1 MQKEIDTKSCSN
13 EKIAK
18 NTLMLY
24 IRMFF
29 VMAVSLY
36 TVRIVLSILGETDY
50 GIYNVVGGII
60 VMLSFF
66 NKTLSS
72 AAQRFFSFELGKKDY
87 IKLNRIFCVL
97 LFLFIIMSIIVI
109 LISETIGLWFLN
121 HKMTIPEDRINVA
134 RWIFQFSV
142 ASFVITLIAIPYQAL
157 IIAHEEMNVYAF
169 MGIIEAILLLISTFI
184 LYITKEWCDSLL
196 LYGLLAL
203 FSVLI
208 TKPCYYF
215 YTKRHYMETRFHFCK
230 DKDIFRQLFSYC
242 SWTIF
247 GTTSGIVR
255 SHGIN
260 LLINTFFCP
269 AINAAR
275 GIAYQ
280 VNDAINHF
288 VSNFHTAV
296 KPQITKLYA
305 QQELKSAFS
314 LVNKSSKFSFF
325 LLLFLAVPISVFA
338 EQLLNI
344 WLVNVPDYTILFL
357 RLVIIV
363 ALIDSLSNSLMTLAQ
378 ATGNIA
384 LYQFVVGMTLIMNL
398 PLSWLFLLCGYPPQ
412 YTLYVAITMSFVAL
426 QGRLYILNKIANF
439 PIHNFYISVLVR
451 VLLVSLVSLASNIV
465 VYKYIYSLHPSFF
478 IFLLSFTLCIALS
491 LLIIWVFGIDKS
503 EKKYVCSMVE
513 EKILRRRSSSETHI

>member
-29 VMAVSLY
+29 VMAISLY

-72 AAQRFFSFELGKKDY
+72 AAQRFFSYELGKKDY
-87 IKLNRIFCVL
+87 SKLNRTFCVL
-97 LFLFIIMSIIVI
+97 LLLFIIMSVIVV

-121 HKMTIPEDRINVA
+121 NKMTIPEDRINVA

-142 ASFVITLIAIPYQAL
+142 ASFVITLMAIPYQAL

-169 MGIIEAILLLISTFI
+169 IGIIEALLLLISTLI

-196 LYGLLAL
+196 LYGLLSL

-208 TKPCYYF
+208 TQPFYF
-215 YTKRHYMETRFHFCK
+215 IYTKRHYMETKFLFCK
-230 DKDIFRQLFSYC
+230 DKVIFRQLFSYC

-280 VNDAINHF
+280 VNNAINHF
-288 VSNFHTAV
+288 ASNFHTAV

-305 QQELKSAFS
+305 QNELDSAFS
-314 LVNKSSKFSFF
+314 LVNKSSKLSFF
-325 LLLFLAVPISVFA
+325 LLLFLATPISVFA
-338 EQLLNI
+338 EQILNI
-344 WLVNVPDYTILFL
+344 WLVKVPDYTILFL

-398 PLSWLFLLCGYPPQ
+398 PLSWLLLFWGYPPQ
-412 YTLYVAITMSFVAL
+412 YTLYVAITMSFAAL
-426 QGRLYILNKIANF
+426 QGRLFILKKMVNF
-439 PIHNFYISVLVR
+439 PIHSFYISVLFR
-451 VLLVSLVSLASNIV
+451 VLLVSLISFASNISV
-465 VYKYIYSLHPSFF
+465 FLYIYSFHPSFF
-478 IFLLSFTLCIALS
+478 LFLLSFTLCIVLT

-503 EKKYVCSMVE
+503 EKKYICRIVD
-513 EKILRRRSSSETHI
+513 EKIHRRLSSV

>member
-1 MQKEIDTKSCSN
+1 MYHNTGNDIITN

-36 TVRIVLSILGETDY
+36 TVRIVLNILGETDY

-66 NKTLSS
+66 NKTLAS
-72 AAQRFFSFELGKKDY
+72 AAQRFFSYELGKKDFS
-87 IKLNRIFCVL
+87 KLNRTFCVL
-97 LFLFIIMSIIVI
+97 LLLFIIMSVIVV

-121 HKMTIPEDRINVA
+121 NQMTIPEDRIIIA
-134 RWIFQFSV
+134 RWIFQFSI
-142 ASFVITLIAIPYQAL
+142 ASFVITLMATPYQAL
-157 IIAHEEMNVYAF
+157 IISHEEMNVYAF
-169 MGIIEAILLLISTFI
+169 MGIVESILLLIFTYI
-184 LYITKEWCDSLL
+184 LYITKEFIDSLF
-196 LYGLLAL
+196 LYGILTLL
-203 FSVLI
+203 SVLV
-208 TKPCYYF
+208 THSFYF
-215 YTKRHYMETRFHFCK
+215 FYSRRHYVETKFHFCI
-230 DKDIFRQLFSYC
+230 DKEIFRQLFSYC

-247 GTTSGIVR
+247 GTTSGLVR

-260 LLINTFFCP
+260 LLINAFFCP

-280 VNDAINHF
+280 VNNAINHF
-288 VSNFHTAV
+288 ASNFHTAV

-305 QQELKSAFS
+305 KQELKSVFS

-338 EQLLNI
+338 EQILNI
-344 WLVNVPDYTILFL
+344 WLVKVPDYTILFL

-384 LYQFVVGMTLIMNL
+384 LYQFFVGMIMIMNL

-412 YTLYVAITMSFVAL
+412 YTLYVAITMSFLAL
-426 QGRLYILNKIANF
+426 LGRLYILKRIVNF
-439 PIHNFYISVLVR
+439 PVHIFFVSVLFR
-451 VLLVSLVSLASNIV
+451 VLLVSLISLASNIM
-465 VYKYIYSLHPSFF
+465 VYIWIYNLHPSLF
-478 IFLLSFTLCIALS
+478 IFISSLILCIVLS
-491 LLIIWVFGIDKS
+491 VLIIWVFGIDKG
-503 EKKYVCSMVE
+503 EKKYVCRIIE
-513 EKILRRRSSSETHI
+513 ERILRRYT

>member
-1 MQKEIDTKSCSN
+1 
-13 EKIAK
+13 
-18 NTLMLY
+18 MLY

-36 TVRIVLSILGETDY
+36 TVRIVLNILGETDY

-66 NKTLSS
+66 NKTFAS
-72 AAQRFFSFELGKKDY
+72 AAQRFFAYELGKKDDL
-87 IKLNRIFCVL
+87 KLNRTFCVL
-97 LFLFIIMSIIVI
+97 LLLFIIMSIIVV

-121 HKMTIPEDRINVA
+121 NKMTIPEDRINVA
-134 RWIFQFSV
+134 RWLFQFSV
-142 ASFVITLIAIPYQAL
+142 ASFVITLMAIPYQAL

-169 MGIIEAILLLISTFI
+169 MGILEALLLLISAFI
-184 LYITKEWCDSLL
+184 LYVTKEWVDSLL
-196 LYGLLAL
+196 LYGLLSL

-208 TKPCYYF
+208 TQPFYYF
-215 YTKRHYMETRFHFCK
+215 YTRRHYKETKFHFCK

-275 GIAYQ
+275 GIAYH
-280 VNDAINHF
+280 VNNAINHF
-288 VSNFHTAV
+288 ASNFHTAV

-305 QQELKSAFS
+305 QQELESAFS

-325 LLLFLAVPISVFA
+325 LLLFLATPISVFA
-338 EQLLNI
+338 EQILNI
-344 WLVNVPDYTILFL
+344 WLVKVPDYTILFL

-384 LYQFVVGMTLIMNL
+384 LYQFVVGMILIMNL
-398 PLSWLFLLCGYPPQ
+398 PLSWLFLFWGYPPQ

-426 QGRLYILNKIANF
+426 QGRLYILKKIVNF
-439 PIHNFYISVLVR
+439 PIQNFYISVLFR
-451 VLLVSLVSLASNIV
+451 VLLVSLISLAGNIIV
-465 VYKYIYSLHPSFF
+465 FIYIYSQHPSFI
-478 IFLLSFTLCIALS
+478 IFLFSFILCIILS
-491 LLIIWVFGIDKS
+491 LLAIWLFGIDKN
-503 EKKYVCSMVE
+503 EKKYVCRIVE
-513 EKILRRRSSSETHI
+513 EKILRRRSHV

>member
-1 MQKEIDTKSCSN
+1 MHNKTGSDIITN

-36 TVRIVLSILGETDY
+36 TVRIVLNILGETDY

-66 NKTLSS
+66 NKTFAS
-72 AAQRFFSFELGKKDY
+72 AAQRFFAYELGKKDDL
-87 IKLNRIFCVL
+87 KLNSTFCVL
-97 LFLFIIMSIIVI
+97 LLLFIIMSIIVVF
-109 LISETIGLWFLN
+109 ISETIGLWFLN
-121 HKMTIPEDRINVA
+121 NKMTIPEDRINVA
-134 RWIFQFSV
+134 RWLFQFSV
-142 ASFVITLIAIPYQAL
+142 ASFVITLMAIPYQAL

-169 MGIIEAILLLISTFI
+169 MGILEALLLLTSAFI
-184 LYITKEWCDSLL
+184 LYVTKEWVDSLL

-208 TKPCYYF
+208 TQPFYYF
-215 YTKRHYMETRFHFCK
+215 YTRRHYKETKFHFCI
-230 DKDIFRQLFSYC
+230 DKDIFRHLFSYC

-247 GTTSGIVR
+247 GTTAGLVR

-280 VNDAINHF
+280 VNNAINHF
-288 VSNFHTAV
+288 ASNFHTAV

-305 QQELKSAFS
+305 RQELKSAFS
-314 LVNKSSKFSFF
+314 LVNKSSKLSFF
-325 LLLFLAVPISVFA
+325 LLLFLATPISVFA
-338 EQLLNI
+338 EQILSL
-344 WLVNVPDYTILFL
+344 WLVYVPDYTILFL
-357 RLVIIV
+357 RLVIII

-384 LYQFVVGMTLIMNL
+384 LYQFVVGMIMIMNL
-398 PLSWLFLLCGYPPQ
+398 PLSWLFLFWGYPPQ
-412 YTLYVAITMSFVAL
+412 YTLFVAIVLSFLAL
-426 QGRLYILNKIANF
+426 LGRLYILKRIVNF
-439 PIHNFYISVLVR
+439 PVYIFFVSVLFR
-451 VLLVSLVSLASNIV
+451 VLLVSLISLASNIIV
-465 VYKYIYSLHPSFF
+465 YIYIYNLHPSLF
-478 IFLLSFTLCIALS
+478 IFISSLILCIVLS
-491 LLIIWVFGIDKS
+491 VLIIWIFGLDKS
-503 EKKYVCSMVE
+503 EKQYVCKIVE
-513 EKILRRRSSSETHI
+513 ERILRRY